1 MTADEL
7 HCACVVNSRQ
17 LVDLEYKENLGITEE
32 VVKDLVCRQLE
43 RDGYSVKKELP
54 KEKGADIEGWS
65 NQHGGVIVEAKG
77 EGSRPEMFHNFFLAA
92 LGQIV
97 TRMSEENARHIVTLP
112 AHEKFVKL
120 VRGVSQ
126 HARKKLDLEFWLV
139 EAPDCIHILDPDH
152 Q

>member
-1 MTADEL
+1 M
-7 HCACVVNSRQ
+7 
-17 LVDLEYKENLGITEE
+17 DLEYKENLGITEE

-43 RDGYSVKKELP
+43 RDGYSVKKKLP
-54 KEKGADIEGWS
+54 REKGADIEGLS

-77 EGSRPEMFHNFFLAA
+77 EASRPEMFYNFFLAA

-97 TRMSEENARHIVTLP
+97 MRMSEENARYTVALP

-126 HARKKLDLEFWLV
+126 SARKKLNLEFWLV
-139 EAPDCIHILDPDH
+139 EAPGCIHILDPEYP
-152 Q
+152 